1 MPCLKKLIAELKANR
16 RESSRQISKQNIRNH
31 REYNHSFDENAT
43 SAKIIITCCSQPSN
57 CTAKICRLP
66 TRKHLL
72 PANIPGML
80 QQTSSN
86 QPGKC
91 TPDLSSELINMKGR
105 EDQEDHE
112 HNLGITQIRLISR
125 VPAVLIIMEKYKA
138 NFHFYQEFNSEI
150 PETAN
155 RTPRML
161 RTFKIAKGTSSK
173 CSVYMSFLGVS
184 QKLLYSMNPELIF
197 L

>member
-16 RESSRQISKQNIRNH
+16 RESSRETNKENIRNL
-31 REYNHSFDENAT
+31 REYNHSLDENAN

-72 PANIPGML
+72 TANMPGML

-91 TPDLSSELINMKGR
+91 TPDLSSELINTKGR
-105 EDQEDHE
+105 EDQEDQE
-112 HNLGITQIRLISR
+112 HSLRIILIKLTST
-125 VPAVLIIMEKYKA
+125 VHSSLIITGKYKA

-155 RTPRML
+155 RTPRMF
-161 RTFKIAKGTSSK
+161 RTLKTAKGTSYK
-173 CSVYMSFLGVS
+173 CSVYMSFSGVS
-184 QKLLYSMNPELIF
+184 QK
-197 L
+197 